1 MNSLSR
7 PSKRMRQQGL
17 GGYFLYMFYVIGNKD
32 LVVGIAA
39 LCAGLWLPIVHT
51 SASSLLWLPS

>member
-1 MNSLSR
+1 
-7 PSKRMRQQGL
+7 MRQHGL

-32 LVVGIAA
+32 LLVGIAA
-39 LCAGLWLPIVHT
+39 LWAGLRLPYGHT